1 MGEKLF
7 FILCSSLET
16 WQPIWSYLAICK
28 INECFCEY
36 LALQLAQTNGFFPSW
51 TASMWF
57 NKLRFDE
64 KQLTHWSH
72 LNGVSCK
79 YHSRFMVS
87 WNISKSVFILIGNR
101 NQGPILLS
109 IVEPK
114 FCLQKLF
121 FFNNFFNFSHV
132 FSVLGGIYALKNLLL
147 NRDLQN

>member
-1 MGEKLF
+1 MK
-7 FILCSSLET
+7 T

-72 LNGVSCK
+72 LKGVSCK
-79 YHSRFMVS
+79 YHGRFMVS
-87 WNISKSVFILIGNR
+87 WKTRKSISKSVFYTYWKPKSSSNFGIGAEV
-101 NQGPILLS
+101 LFL
-109 IVEPK
+109 
-114 FCLQKLF
+114 KLF
-121 FFNNFFNFSHV
+121 FFSNFFNFSHV
-132 FSVLGGIYALKNLLL
+132 FPLFEKFVVEQRSKKLI
-147 NRDLQN
+147 